1 MAKIKVIFQVQG
13 QETDI
18 EDAEWTLDNVIEE
31 IIDEDKIEDT
41 RQKIIQSL
49 KDKTEFRKYQY
60 DKDKNYSV
68 EDILWFDLKGNE
80 VYRNEDS
87 FHSEFWEYMENNGL
101 GVDDRLTR
109 EE

>member
-1 MAKIKVIFQVQG
+1 MITGILVDDK
-13 QETDI
+13 EYEEYLDY
-18 EDAEWTLDNVIEE
+18 TLDNVIEE

-49 KDKTEFRKYQY
+49 KDKTEYRKYDY
-60 DKDKNYSV
+60 DKDKNYAV
-68 EDILWFDLKGNE
+68 DVIMEFDLKDNE
-80 VYRNEDS
+80 LNRDEEC
-87 FHSEFWEYMENNGL
+87 FHSEFWEYMEDNEL